1 MNNIVLQKSD
11 KDRLLKKCEGKSKGS
26 KPFSW
31 RQGLSH
37 LLRFHR
43 STTNSNNNLAPSR
56 KKGNSTSSN
65 SSGPIGNSIQRKT
78 SAENNSNHGTPN
90 KTRRNS
96 NEVFYQDID
105 TKWTAP
111 PSPIHKCSM
120 YFMIIICKNSQ
131 AGFN

>member
-1 MNNIVLQKSD
+1 L
-11 KDRLLKKCEGKSKGS
+11 RHGEGKSN
-26 KPFSW
+26 KPYSW

-37 LLRFHR
+37 LLRIHR

-65 SSGPIGNSIQRKT
+65 SSAPMGNSVERKT

-96 NEVFYQDID
+96 NEVFYQEIE

-111 PSPIHKCSM
+111 PSPVHKCSKF
-120 YFMIIICKNSQ
+120 YSLMIYASSKPFSIMCVHKRNIHRTTM
-131 AGFN
+131 F